1 MTTATELRR
10 EPLLGQLDLRCIR
23 SAAGRIQSLHGA
35 APYLPRMLSRAELQI
50 LALCDA
56 ICAVIVGEL
65 GEDGDGDTVGDLRL
79 QESPIL
85 PAAHQPRLVGGNG
98 R

>member
-1 MTTATELRR
+1 MITEVRR
-10 EPLLGQLDLRCIR
+10 KPLLGQVDLRRIR
-23 SAAGRIQSLHGA
+23 EAAARTLLGRGLA
-35 APYLPRMLSRAELQI
+35 TRLERRLSRAELQI

-65 GEDGDGDTVGDLRL
+65 GEDGDGDTVGELVLR
-79 QESPIL
+79 ESAVL
-85 PAAHQPRLVGGNG
+85 PAAHQPRLIGGNG